1 MPLIV
6 NELLVNP
13 PRSSSNLHR
22 FINIII
28 IIINTSSESEAGS
41 QIVGTDP
48 SFSNNYLAK
57 PALYWPS
64 FTK

>member
-1 MPLIV
+1 MI
-6 NELLVNP
+6 
-13 PRSSSNLHR
+13 
-22 FINIII
+22 IIIII